1 MNHLLNQI
9 ILLLDNPLALF
20 LIMFGLSV
28 ANLFFPPIPLESATL
43 VAGYLSG
50 AGYGSLIVI
59 VGSTVSGMFT
69 GSLILFFL
77 AKRYGESLFYKTP
90 IKKIITEKSYH
101 RAGKWFQKYGWW
113 AIFIGKV
120 IPGMSFYT
128 IVFAGI
134 LRWESKRA
142 ATAFLA
148 SNLFFFMAL
157 ALAGRA
163 LGSNWGKVIVWLGR
177 LNKIALVI
185 IGFLLVGGL
194 IFYLVRRKTKT

>member
-1 MNHLLNQI
+1 MNQI
-9 ILLLDNPLALF
+9 MHQVSLLVDNPLALF

-28 ANLFFPPIPLESATL
+28 ANLFFPPIPLESAAL
-43 VAGYLSG
+43 FAGYLSG
-50 AGYGSLIVI
+50 TGHGSLVVI
-59 VGSTVSGMFT
+59 IGSTVSGMFT

-90 IKKIITEKSYH
+90 IKKFITEKSYQ
-101 RAGKWFQKYGWW
+101 RAGEWFKKYGWW

-128 IVFAGI
+128 VVFSGI

-142 ATAFLA
+142 LTAFFA

-157 ALAGRA
+157 TLAGRI
-163 LGSNWGKVIVWLGR
+163 LGSNWGKVLVWMRGVNR
-177 LNKIALVI
+177 IAL
-185 IGFLLVGGL
+185 IGIGVLVVGGIGYFL
-194 IFYLVRRKTKT
+194 IQKNRK